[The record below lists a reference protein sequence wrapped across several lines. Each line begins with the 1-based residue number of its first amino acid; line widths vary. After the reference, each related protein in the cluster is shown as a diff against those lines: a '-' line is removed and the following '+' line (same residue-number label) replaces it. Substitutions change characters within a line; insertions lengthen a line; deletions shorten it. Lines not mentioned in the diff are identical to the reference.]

1 MAKQQPSPQQ
11 SERFVAL
18 QAALRQH
25 FFAPSLNNLG
35 NRIDVSTKTLSRYE
49 KEGYNAGIGT
59 LNLIC
64 DKLIHHY
71 EISEEMFC
79 TLPQQFY
86 QAQMLYD
93 AWKEHSDKTIHSLC
107 KWVTSL
113 SAGIIPEN
121 FPTEQHEK
129 LNGLLQTRSSAF
141 PWISL
146 VLAHFFIKGIGILE
160 GKPNEITV
168 VLEALKNLDE
178 HLAHHYPRRYGRN
191 IFPQI
196 ELQLPTRNK
205 NELSFQYY
213 VQLAELMIGEY
224 SNPDAERSPRMG
236 SHLLLG
242 TVSFWHKVGEAPAD
256 GHSLWVIREP
266 TRTADGVL
274 APKAYSIT
282 EFVLEST
289 TLRPVRHARISFNSG
304 KEQLICTRFDPE
316 EAFVYTSYVYTLNA
330 TDTQFHFTPS
340 ENNPEIF
347 LPEALDR
354 VSATHD
360 DAGALWQRIID
371 REGESHWAHE
381 AFLFELSLADLYPVP
396 TNEMEVLDATRTR
409 RNLIINLRHKG
420 EFRDITFDNVDSGI
434 LKNVL
439 PNDAV
444 EIFFDRLAQLYAF
457 YWPAHDELAFFDPEK
472 TYEELIS
479 KLESTD

>member
-236 SHLLLG
+236 SHLL
-242 TVSFWHKVGEAPAD
+242 
-256 GHSLWVIREP
+256 HSE
-266 TRTADGVL
+266 
-274 APKAYSIT
+274 
-282 EFVLEST
+282 
-289 TLRPVRHARISFNSG
+289 
-304 KEQLICTRFDPE
+304 
-316 EAFVYTSYVYTLNA
+316 
-330 TDTQFHFTPS
+330 
-340 ENNPEIF
+340 
-347 LPEALDR
+347 
-354 VSATHD
+354 
-360 DAGALWQRIID
+360 
-371 REGESHWAHE
+371 
-381 AFLFELSLADLYPVP
+381 
-396 TNEMEVLDATRTR
+396 
-409 RNLIINLRHKG
+409 
-420 EFRDITFDNVDSGI
+420 
-434 LKNVL
+434 
-439 PNDAV
+439 
-444 EIFFDRLAQLYAF
+444 
-457 YWPAHDELAFFDPEK
+457 
-472 TYEELIS
+472 
-479 KLESTD
+479 

>member
-35 NRIDVSTKTLSRYE
+35 NRIDVSTKTNSRATKKKDTMPE
-49 KEGYNAGIGT
+49 SERS
-59 LNLIC
+59 
-64 DKLIHHY
+64 
-71 EISEEMFC
+71 ISSVTNSFTTTRSAKRCSAHSRNSSIKPKCSMMRGKSTATKPYTPSANGSPHC
-79 TLPQQFY
+79 LPASF
-86 QAQMLYD
+86 
-93 AWKEHSDKTIHSLC
+93 
-107 KWVTSL
+107 
-113 SAGIIPEN
+113 PEN

-146 VLAHFFIKGIGILE
+146 VLAHFFHQRHRYIRS
-160 GKPNEITV
+160 KPNEITV

-289 TLRPVRHARISFNSG
+289 TLRPVRHARISFNAG
-304 KEQLICTRFDPE
+304 QGAIDLH
-316 EAFVYTSYVYTLNA
+316 TL
-330 TDTQFHFTPS
+330 
-340 ENNPEIF
+340 
-347 LPEALDR
+347 
-354 VSATHD
+354 
-360 DAGALWQRIID
+360 
-371 REGESHWAHE
+371 
-381 AFLFELSLADLYPVP
+381 
-396 TNEMEVLDATRTR
+396 
-409 RNLIINLRHKG
+409 
-420 EFRDITFDNVDSGI
+420 
-434 LKNVL
+434 
-439 PNDAV
+439 
-444 EIFFDRLAQLYAF
+444 
-457 YWPAHDELAFFDPEK
+457 
-472 TYEELIS
+472 
-479 KLESTD
+479 